1 MEITD
6 ATDSF
11 DKDTGCLVLEGGI
24 GIEKSVNI
32 GYGLNVGLAAT
43 VGGAFNANS
52 TVTITGQLNANGGIV
67 CDTNKFTVADTS
79 GNTSIAGTLNVTGT
93 STLDGLVTVNTGIIP
108 DTAGGGAYLGSS
120 SNKFSEAHIGEIRI
134 GNGSN
139 NNEIDTATGNLTID
153 SNGGT
158 TTIDDN
164 LTVSGGLNVNGTGT
178 HTLAGPLDVSGQIR
192 ALGADI
198 IAYASSD
205 ERLKENVKPIENPIA
220 KLLNLSGNTYTWKE
234 GCAFS
239 GDDTGVIAQEVEALG
254 LPGVVE
260 TRADGFK
267 AVRYERLVPLLIE
280 AIKELNAKVDTLE
293 AMAHPKPTGKTQKKN
308 EDRLDALEKQILN

>member
-1 MEITD
+1 MSIAD
-6 ATDSF
+6 STDSY

-24 GIEKSVNI
+24 GIEKSANI

-43 VGGAFNANS
+43 VGGVFKAND

-67 CDTNKFTVADTS
+67 CDTNKFTVADAT
-79 GNTSIAGTLNVTGT
+79 GNTAIAGTLGVTGNT
-93 STLDGLVTVNTGIIP
+93 TITGTLGVTGATTLTGSL
-108 DTAGGGAYLGSS
+108 DANGGAYID
-120 SNKFSEAHIGEIRI
+120 NIQIGIT
-134 GNGSN
+134 N
-139 NNEIDTATGNLTID
+139 NNEIDTSSGGLTLDSAT
-153 SNGGT
+153 GT

-164 LTVSGGLNVNGTGT
+164 LTVSGNLDVNGTGT
-178 HTLAGPLDVSGQIR
+178 QTLNGPLDVNGQIR
-192 ALGADI
+192 AIGADI
-198 IAYASSD
+198 IAFASSD

-239 GDDTGVIAQEVEALG
+239 GDDTGVIAQEVEKLG

-280 AIKELNAKVDTLE
+280 AIKELNAKVD
-293 AMAHPKPTGKTQKKN
+293 
-308 EDRLDALEKQILN
+308 ALS